1 MSALERDVE
10 SCLSAALPTV
20 DVREV
25 SILRTG
31 TDAAFASSST
41 TPRVSTTICASASR
55 ARCRPG
61 DWATTSASRCGPR
74 SRAAAG
80 TLAHFETAIGRR
92 VALTVDVGD
101 RRRKR
106 EGVLTAV
113 DDRGVTLTGEDGATV
128 YPSPTSARLVI
139 STAMGGG
146 DLMRMQVQ
154 VFVE

>member
-1 MSALERDVE
+1 MQVDVRDALERDVE
-10 SCLSAALPTV
+10 SCLSAALPAV

-31 TDAAFASSST
+31 TDAAF
-41 TPRVSTTICASASR
+41 RVVIDHPEGVDHDLCERVTR
-55 ARCRPG
+55 ALQAEGLGDDFGIEVWSPG
-61 DWATTSASRCGPR
+61 PEPPLR
-74 SRAAAG
+74 

-113 DDRGVTLTGEDGATV
+113 DDRGVTLTGEDGATE
-128 YPSPTSARLVI
+128 YPFADIRKARDLD
-139 STAMGGG
+139 G
-146 DLMRMQVQ
+146 DGRW
-154 VFVE
+154 